1 MNLWLARV
9 GTGEFSMTSLIP
21 PLFSNKTLNPG
32 VLLVQK
38 CCSKVTVGTISANP
52 VLKSWKSQE
61 HMAAIP

>member
-1 MNLWLARV
+1 MN
-9 GTGEFSMTSLIP
+9 SLIP
-21 PLFSNKTLNPG
+21 PLFNNKTLNPG